1 MSNPS
6 LISEAREAEL
16 RQVATDSVAAS
27 PQFSVEALIS
37 LMQYAYMLGK
47 ADGIRWAPEPP
58 QKAP

>member
-1 MSNPS
+1 MST

-16 RQVATDSVAAS
+16 RQVAIDSVAAS

>member
-1 MSNPS
+1 MST
-6 LISEAREAEL
+6 LIPAAREAEL

-27 PQFSVEALIS
+27 PQFSAETLIS

-58 QKAP
+58 REAP